1 MRGAPMFKSIFSKHF
16 TVMSLV
22 IVISFLAMGG
32 MQMLFTTR
40 YWVSEKRALLAENA
54 RNVADFTASNAV
66 QDPID
71 PSNYILSSGTEPILR
86 MLSDAVDGTAVVVDN
101 EYRVVTSSVR
111 SLVGQTLSDAVQT
124 KIDASNG
131 EYFSVDNF
139 GGLYTSRQYTV
150 GVPIVS
156 GDVRLGYVFM
166 STSAQ
171 SMGAYVGDNFQVFF
185 LSALGV
191 LTLTFIVLYALTYR
205 MVRPLR
211 QMAAATRAFG
221 EGDFSVRVPVEGKD
235 EVAELAAALN
245 TMAVSLSSVEGMRR
259 SFVANVSHELK
270 TPMTTIAGFIDGILD
285 GTIPS
290 EKRDYYLKIVS
301 DEVKRLSRLV
311 KSMLDLSRIDN
322 GQLKLNPVQ
331 FDLTEVACNTLL
343 SFEQRIESK
352 KISIVDL
359 EDCQREDVTAD
370 YDLIGQVVYNLLDN
384 AVKFTN
390 EGGSISLRVYREP
403 GRVVCAVRNSGIGI
417 SAQEMPHIFERFYKS
432 DTSRGLDKNGVGLG
446 LYIVKTVISLHHGE
460 IKVRS
465 VEGEYCEFSFWLPDG
480 TADKAFPDK
489 TSRFHE

>member
-1 MRGAPMFKSIFSKHF
+1 M
-16 TVMSLV
+16 
-22 IVISFLAMGG
+22 
-32 MQMLFTTR
+32 
-40 YWVSEKRALLAENA
+40 
-54 RNVADFTASNAV
+54 
-66 QDPID
+66 
-71 PSNYILSSGTEPILR
+71 
-86 MLSDAVDGTAVVVDN
+86 DGTAVVVDN
-101 EYRVVTSSVR
+101 QYTVVASSVR
-111 SLVGQTLSDAVQT
+111 SLVGQTLSESVQN
-124 KIDASNG
+124 KLAGSG
-131 EYFSVDNF
+131 EEYFAVDNF
-139 GGLYTSRQYTV
+139 GGLYASRQYTV
-150 GVPIVS
+150 GVPIKS
-156 GDVRLGYVFM
+156 GNLRIGYVFM

-171 SMGAYVGDNFQVFF
+171 SMSAYVGDNLQVFV

-221 EGDFSVRVPVEGKD
+221 EGDFSVRVPVQGQD
-235 EVAELAAALN
+235 EVAELATALN
-245 TMAVSLSSVEGMRR
+245 SMAVSLSSVEGMRR

-285 GTIPS
+285 GTIPAD
-290 EKRDYYLKIVS
+290 KRDYYLKIVS

-322 GQLKLNPVQ
+322 GQLKLTPVS
-331 FDLTEVACNTLL
+331 FDLTEVVCNTLL
-343 SFEQRIESK
+343 SFEQRIENK
-352 KISIVDL
+352 HITITDL
-359 EDCQREDVTAD
+359 QDCAREDVVAD

-390 EGGSISLRVYREP
+390 DGGTISLRVYREP

-417 SAQEMPHIFERFYKS
+417 SPQEMPHIFERFYKS

-465 VEGEYCEFSFWLPDG
+465 AEGEYSEFAFWLPDSP
-480 TADKAFPDK
+480 TDRAPAD
-489 TSRFHE
+489 SRSGRSHE

>member
-1 MRGAPMFKSIFSKHF
+1 
-16 TVMSLV
+16 
-22 IVISFLAMGG
+22 MGG
-32 MQMLFTTR
+32 MQLLFSTR
-40 YWVSEKRALLAENA
+40 YWVDERKTLLEQSAESLAEH
-54 RNVADFTASNAV
+54 TANNTLQVRVDEAGIRYYTIVEQSLAPV
-66 QDPID
+66 LDL
-71 PSNYILSSGTEPILR
+71 LSSMPNRPQLLVTDNKGEVL
-86 MLSDAVDGTAVVVDN
+86 LCSDGSDCPHVGNQTALA
-101 EYRVVTSSVR
+101 
-111 SLVGQTLSDAVQT
+111 SLVSGLD
-124 KIDASNG
+124 G
-131 EYFSVDNF
+131 REYFAVGNL
-139 GGLYTSRQYTV
+139 GGLYAERMYTAGTPV
-150 GVPIVS
+150 IAS
-156 GDVRLGYVFM
+156 TTHDIIGYVFA
-166 STSAQ
+166 SSPAGGLGT
-171 SMGAYVGDNFQVFF
+171 YILNNLQVFL